1 MLIKYK
7 SLLILF
13 ILISCHSIY
22 SQNNYEGVVLL
33 KDNKQSNPV
42 VGANVYWQNTSIGS
56 VTNLEGE
63 FSIPLVSSS
72 DKLIISSVGFVSDT
86 IIIDSTKEKRKI
98 FYLNEDSTLDEIIVK
113 SLKKTSSV
121 SYLSSENIINVS
133 SEELLKAACCNLSES
148 FETNPSIDV
157 NFTDAISGVK
167 QIQMLGLTSPY
178 ILITTENIP
187 TIRGASQFYGMS
199 LIPGTWV
206 ESIQITKGAGSVVN
220 GYESITGQI
229 NAELQKPSFDLPIF
243 VNSYLSS
250 MGRFELNS
258 HFNKSIS
265 NRLSTGFYL
274 HYDNI
279 DKEND
284 SNNDGFLDTPLSKQY
299 NFLNRWQYTNL
310 EKGIVGFLNIRYL
323 EDDKQAG
330 EIHRNSNQPHI
341 DGLFWK
347 SEVLTKRFESSLK
360 LGYVN
365 PEINYRTIGLQI
377 SYSDH
382 NQDSYFGLN
391 DYYINHKSF
400 YSNFIYNSIIGDTRH
415 KIKTGINYTSDMY
428 DENISNIGYTVS
440 DDNFST
446 IFIET
451 QINQD
456 RKEKSFGAFFE
467 YNFDNLDNV
476 NLTAGIRVDNHNTM
490 GTFLTPRF
498 HLRYTPIEKSTVRL
512 SFGRGKRVANI
523 FAENQ
528 NLFSTSRIINFE
540 DNLESED
547 AWNYGIS
554 FIQNFNLFN
563 NKSELIFDY
572 YYTDFKNKIIVD
584 WENPYEVSFYNL
596 YGKSFASSFQTQLNI
611 YFDEN
616 TDIKLAYKLYDVKTN
631 YSSNSIHSN
640 GILEKPMTPRERFF
654 INFAK
659 NTDVNEKG
667 SQWKFDVTFN
677 WIGKQRFANKVPNH
691 IISVAPIKQEYSP
704 DFTTIN
710 SQLTKV
716 FSDKFEIYFGVENLT
731 NTKQKNPILMSDDPF
746 SPGFDTTF
754 VYGPIFG
761 TMYYSG
767 LRLKIN

>member
-1 MLIKYK
+1 M
-7 SLLILF
+7 
-13 ILISCHSIY
+13 
-22 SQNNYEGVVLL
+22 
-33 KDNKQSNPV
+33 
-42 VGANVYWQNTSIGS
+42 
-56 VTNLEGE
+56 
-63 FSIPLVSSS
+63 
-72 DKLIISSVGFVSDT
+72 
-86 IIIDSTKEKRKI
+86 
-98 FYLNEDSTLDEIIVK
+98 
-113 SLKKTSSV
+113 
-121 SYLSSENIINVS
+121 
-133 SEELLKAACCNLSES
+133 
-148 FETNPSIDV
+148 
-157 NFTDAISGVK
+157 
-167 QIQMLGLTSPY
+167 
-178 ILITTENIP
+178 
-187 TIRGASQFYGMS
+187 
-199 LIPGTWV
+199 
-206 ESIQITKGAGSVVN
+206 
-220 GYESITGQI
+220 
-229 NAELQKPSFDLPIF
+229 
-243 VNSYLSS
+243 
-250 MGRFELNS
+250 
-258 HFNKSIS
+258 
-265 NRLSTGFYL
+265 
-274 HYDNI
+274 
-279 DKEND
+279 
-284 SNNDGFLDTPLSKQY
+284 
-299 NFLNRWQYTNL
+299 
-310 EKGIVGFLNIRYL
+310 
-323 EDDKQAG
+323 
-330 EIHRNSNQPHI
+330 
-341 DGLFWK
+341 
-347 SEVLTKRFESSLK
+347 
-360 LGYVN
+360 
-365 PEINYRTIGLQI
+365 
-377 SYSDH
+377 
-382 NQDSYFGLN
+382 
-391 DYYINHKSF
+391 
-400 YSNFIYNSIIGDTRH
+400 
-415 KIKTGINYTSDMY
+415 
-428 DENISNIGYTVS
+428 
-440 DDNFST
+440 
-446 IFIET
+446 
-451 QINQD
+451 
-456 RKEKSFGAFFE
+456 
-467 YNFDNLDNV
+467 
-476 NLTAGIRVDNHNTM
+476 TAGIRVDNHNTM

-528 NLFSTSRIINFE
+528 NLFSTSRIINIE

-659 NTDVNEKG
+659 NTVVNGKG

-731 NTKQKNPILMSDDPF
+731 NSKQKNPILMSDDPF

-767 LRLKIN
+767 LRFKIN